1 MDKFVI
7 HGGASLQ
14 GSVHINGAKN
24 AVLPMMA
31 AALLAEGPTTLHNV
45 PRLRDIETMVLILE
59 ELGCRVSWNGS
70 TMTIEV
76 ASESESTARYEL
88 VSMMRASFCVLGP
101 LLGRRLR
108 AKVSLPGGC
117 VIGVRPVEL
126 HLKGLAALGANV
138 VVENGYVICEAE
150 VLRGTDLYLG
160 GTFGSTVTGTANV
173 VMAAVLAEGTT
184 IIDFAACEPE
194 VQELCLMLNK
204 MGACIHGIGSPRL
217 VIEGVKAL
225 RGCEVDVIPDRIEA
239 GTFLCAAAV
248 TRGNITLENVR
259 ADHLGAVIE
268 TLRRCGVKIIHSA
281 QSIHVQGTGTIHP
294 ADLTTLTYPGFP
306 TDLQAQFMAM
316 LTLADGISVI
326 QERIYPD
333 RFMHVAELCRLG
345 AKIRKEGSTAVVMG
359 TDRLHGAPVM
369 ASDLRASAALVV
381 AGLAAEGS
389 TEVRRI
395 YHIDRG
401 YEHIEQRLN
410 ALGARVERV
419 VETKSIVME
428 DAA

>member
-7 HGGASLQ
+7 HGGMPLQ
-14 GSVHINGAKN
+14 GSVHVNGAKN

-45 PRLRDIETMVLILE
+45 PRLRDIETMVHILE
-59 ELGCRVSWNGS
+59 ELGCRVDWQGS

-76 ASESESTARYEL
+76 VNEADSLARYEL

-101 LLGRRLR
+101 LIGKRLH

-126 HLKGLAALGANV
+126 HLKGLAALGVNL
-138 VVENGYVICEAE
+138 VVENGYIIADADKLSGSDV
-150 VLRGTDLYLG
+150 YLG

-194 VQELCLMLNK
+194 VQELCLLLNK
-204 MGACIHGIGSPRL
+204 MGACIHGVGSPRL

-225 RGCEVDVIPDRIEA
+225 RGCEYDVIPDRIEA
-239 GTFLCAAAV
+239 GTFMVAAAM
-248 TRGNITLENVR
+248 THGDITIENIRV
-259 ADHLGAVIE
+259 DHLGAVIE
-268 TLRRCGVKIIHSA
+268 TLRKCGVKVIHTA
-281 QSIHVQGTGTIHP
+281 QTVRVQGTGVIHP
-294 ADLTTLTYPGFP
+294 ADITTLTYPGFP

-345 AKIRKEGSTAVVMG
+345 AKIRKEGSAAVVLG

-381 AGLAAEGS
+381 AGLAAEGT

-401 YEHIEQRLN
+401 YEQIEHRLN
-410 ALGARVERV
+410 ALGAHVERV
-419 VETKSIVME
+419 VEVKSSVLE